1 MTNLQH
7 KDIIATILFNE
18 DVQHFPSVASKD
30 GYKMDLPT
38 IQQLRCLI
46 CYSREKNFTRAAMK
60 TNITQ
65 SAFSAQIKKL
75 EAAVGTSLIV
85 RSNKESHLTAA
96 GEKMAAVAEKLID
109 ELQQEILNI
118 RGQNSISP
126 SLLKIGVIRSMGDVV
141 MNRHVQYFKQQEKG
155 LDLAVYDMESC
166 EILTDLRD
174 DKIDLASIYMIQE
187 KPFADYAK
195 VHFYKEPMVYY
206 APCRQDVSKT
216 VSHQDI
222 ADYPLVYYPENYF
235 IEQPIRDYF
244 PAEYLPPKIA
254 TLSTPYAM
262 VHFCQQNPAGAIL
275 PQRFLEALGTDH
287 GIYTLEEPLVLNA
300 CIVFKKDNPKMNA
313 INDFTDYLMQCFANE

>member
-1 MTNLQH
+1 
-7 KDIIATILFNE
+7 
-18 DVQHFPSVASKD
+18 
-30 GYKMDLPT
+30 MDLPT
-38 IQQLRCLI
+38 IQQLKCLI

-85 RSNKESHLTAA
+85 RSNKESHLTKA
-96 GEKMAAVAEKLID
+96 GEKMVAVAEKLIS
-109 ELQQEILNI
+109 ELQQRILDI
-118 RGQNSISP
+118 RAQEPGSP
-126 SLLKIGVIRSMGDVV
+126 AVLKIGVIRSMGDVV
-141 MNRHVQYFKQQEKG
+141 MNRHVQYFKKQEKG

-174 DKIDLASIYMIQE
+174 NKIDLASIYMIQE

-206 APCRQDVSKT
+206 APCRQEVSAA
-216 VSHQDI
+216 VSHSDI
-222 ADYPLVYYPENYF
+222 ADYPLVYYPDNYF

-244 PAEYLPPKIA
+244 PDEYLPPKIA

-275 PQRFLEALGTDH
+275 PLRFLEALGTNQ
-287 GIYTLEEPLVLNA
+287 GIYPLEEPLVLNA
-300 CIVFKKDNPKMNA
+300 CIVFKKDTPKMPA
-313 INDFTDYLMQCFANE
+313 IKDFIDYLAKCFTHDN